1 MLIPA
6 LMLSASL
13 MADNEKYEVTPVI
26 GYNFVENNLALDDA
40 MLYGAEVQYN
50 GYDSVFKPELSVL
63 YSNPDY
69 DNSNLDADIYRL
81 ALNAVYEYDKVGVF
95 TPLAKLGLGYETISG
110 THNTQNS
117 DGAFLD
123 AGVGAKVELAK
134 NLALK
139 LEAIYMLKDG
149 VKGSDNNLATLVG
162 LSYAFGGTTPAP
174 APEPIAEPVAK
185 PAPQPIDGDDDND
198 GVLNS
203 VDSCPT
209 TPAGNEV
216 DAKGCCLDDDKDGV
230 INSTDKCLTTPAGQ
244 VVDADG
250 CMLKV
255 DLHINFNTNSYSV
268 DAQSDTNIADFAHFL
283 KLQPEYS
290 AKITGH
296 TDSRGKAS
304 YNKTLSQKRAEAVKA
319 LLVEKGVA
327 EDRIASDGMGE
338 ESPVAD
344 NSSKE
349 GRAENRRI
357 EASLV
362 KN

>member
-1 MLIPA
+1 MKKIMLIPA

-69 DNSNLDADIYRL
+69 ENSNLDADIYRL

-123 AGVGAKVELAK
+123 AGIGAKVELAK

-174 APEPIAEPVAK
+174 APEPIAEP
-185 PAPQPIDGDDDND
+185 APQPVDGDDDND

-255 DLHINFNTNSYSV
+255 DLHINFNTNSYSI
-268 DAQSDTNIADFAHFL
+268 DAQSDANIADFAHFMEL
-283 KLQPEYS
+283 KPEYS

-296 TDSRGKAS
+296 TDNRGSAS

-327 EDRIASDGMGE
+327 EDRIASEGMGE
-338 ESPVAD
+338 ESPVVD
-344 NSSKE
+344 NSTKE
-349 GRAENRRI
+349 GRAKNRRI
-357 EASLV
+357 EASLI